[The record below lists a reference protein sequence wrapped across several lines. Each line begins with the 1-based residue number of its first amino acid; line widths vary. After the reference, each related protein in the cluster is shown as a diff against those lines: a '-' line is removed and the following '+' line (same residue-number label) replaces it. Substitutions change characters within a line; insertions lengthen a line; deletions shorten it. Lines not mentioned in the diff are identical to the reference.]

1 MKVRFEAIKIGIAN
15 FIENEIASKAIGM
28 QKFLYFGVSY
38 LVVNNSE
45 NIMNTI
51 LSNSMLS
58 ELITQMDIIDSERN
72 IDIEKLYQVSKY
84 AISKS
89 QNITIGNL

>member
-1 MKVRFEAIKIGIAN
+1 MKNKESLISKSILKRAIKDSILKLNPKVQIGN
-15 FIENEIASKAIGM
+15 PVMFIVYIASI
-28 QKFLYFGVSY
+28 
-38 LVVNNSE
+38 
-45 NIMNTI
+45 ITTI

-89 QNITIGNL
+89 QNITIGN